1 MKHRQ
6 LDFFSPAAIEKKPEE
21 AAALIEKPSLFL
33 LDGMAIVYR
42 AFFALQ
48 RANMTNRDGM
58 PTGAIYGFTSAML
71 KIFETFKPNYLA
83 AVFDSKE
90 KTFRHDLYPLY
101 KANRPSP
108 PEDLIMQLDA
118 IFELLEAFDIP
129 LIKAPGYEADD
140 LIGTASH
147 KFAQTCQIYIVTP
160 DKDLAQLVHEGV
172 QILKPGINH
181 NELELLGKKE
191 IIQQFGVPPELFTQ
205 FLTLTGDTSDNIPGA
220 KGIGP
225 KTAVSLLGKYGSLQN
240 IYAHLDDISPKN
252 RHSLQEFQPTLD
264 LITKLVTIRTDL
276 QITVTLKELACSLPD
291 PAKLFP
297 LLQKFGLK
305 TVASRVEAL
314 RFGMPVAGRI
324 AGTGT
329 DAGTVG
335 AVGAVGAKN
344 FSPLQSSIQSPL
356 QSSIQ
361 SPLQSSVQ
369 SPLQQPLRSPR
380 DGADYARVDTDEKL
394 RELMESLQGARRIA
408 VDTETTSLDTF
419 EAELAGISICKEAG
433 SARFISF
440 AQSTL
445 HRETTLELL
454 KPLLENRSLPKT
466 GQNLKYD
473 ILVLKKYGIELAPVG
488 FDTMLASYMLNPDE
502 RHNLDDLAALHLGYQ
517 TTTFDELVGTGKTK
531 QHIFEVEPEKLSDY
545 ACQDADLALQL
556 EELFRKKLGNEKEL
570 LWLCENIEFPLVSL
584 LAAMEYEGVCIDTV
598 HLEKASEKA
607 KIELDLLTEKIY
619 IAAGSLFNID
629 SPKQLA
635 HILFTVLGIPPKKAT
650 KTGYSTNVEVLEEL
664 AVHYPIAHDLLEYRS
679 LQKLK
684 STYIDALPKMVNPLT
699 GRLHTSF
706 NQYVTATGR
715 LSSSKPNLQNIPI
728 RTALGK
734 EIRKAF
740 IPSSPEKWLLSADYS
755 QIELRIAAEISKDPQ
770 LLEAF
775 QNGEDIHTATAKVIF
790 DTNDITGDM
799 RRKAKEV
806 NFGVL
811 YGIMPFGLARRLNIG
826 QKEARAIIDTYI
838 SKYPK
843 LFEALQGIIETGRKN
858 GYVSTILGRRRY
870 LADLSSRNTNL
881 KKAAER
887 AAMNTPIQGTAADII
902 KCAMN
907 LCSTRM
913 QQHNM
918 KSVMILQVH
927 DELLFETTDAE
938 KELLSTLVEQAMID
952 AAIICGLIHVPVLV
966 DTGIGKN
973 WLEAH

>member
-6 LDFFSPAAIEKKPEE
+6 LDFFSPAAMETT
-21 AAALIEKPSLFL
+21 AEKPATTPRKPALFL

-48 RANMTNRDGM
+48 RAGMTSREGM
-58 PTGAIYGFTSAML
+58 PTGAIYGFTSALL
-71 KIFETFKPNYLA
+71 KIFETFKPHYLA

-90 KTFRHDLYPLY
+90 KTFRHNLYPLY

-108 PEDLIMQLDA
+108 PEELIMQLDT

-140 LIGTASH
+140 LIGTAARQ
-147 KFAQTCQIYIVTP
+147 FAQTCQVYIVTP

-172 QILKPGINH
+172 KILKPGNNQ

-191 IIQQFGVPPELFTQ
+191 ITEQFGVPPELFTQ

-225 KTAVSLLGKYGSLQN
+225 KTAASLLGKYGSLQN

-252 RHSLQEFQPTLD
+252 RHSLQEFQPTLG
-264 LITKLVTIRTDL
+264 LITELVTIRTDL
-276 QITVTLKELACSLPD
+276 QIDVTLKELACGLPD
-291 PAKLFP
+291 PEKLFP
-297 LLQKFGLK
+297 LLQKLGLK
-305 TVASRVEAL
+305 TVASRVSAL
-314 RFGMPVAGRI
+314 FGEFSSHPSEKEPLPEES
-324 AGTGT
+324 
-329 DAGTVG
+329 
-335 AVGAVGAKN
+335 AVN
-344 FSPLQSSIQSPL
+344 SEN
-356 QSSIQ
+356 
-361 SPLQSSVQ
+361 
-369 SPLQQPLRSPR
+369 QPPALRSPQE
-380 DGADYARVDTDEKL
+380 GADYARVDTEEKL
-394 RELMESLQGARRIA
+394 HELITSLQGAGRIA

-433 SARFISF
+433 AARFISF
-440 AQSTL
+440 AKSTL
-445 HRETTLELL
+445 HRETTLKLL
-454 KPLLENRSLPKT
+454 KPLLEDTELPKT

-473 ILVLKKYGIELAPVG
+473 MLVMKKYGIELSPVG
-488 FDTMLASYMLNPDE
+488 FDTMLASYVLNPDE

-531 QHIFEVEPEKLSDY
+531 LHIFEVEPEKLSNY

-556 EELFRKKLGNEKEL
+556 EEVFRKKLENETGL
-570 LWLCENIEFPLVSL
+570 LWLCEHIEFPLVAV

-607 KIELDLLTEKIY
+607 KKELDLLTEKIY
-619 IAAGSLFNID
+619 AAAGSLFNID

-664 AVHYPIAHDLLEYRS
+664 AVLYPIARDTLEYRS

-684 STYIDALPKMVNPLT
+684 STYIDALPKMLNPLT
-699 GRLHTSF
+699 GRLHTTF
-706 NQYVTATGR
+706 NQFVTATGR

-728 RTALGK
+728 RSALGK

-770 LLEAF
+770 LLDAF
-775 QNGEDIHTATAKVIF
+775 RNGEDIHTATAKVIF
-790 DTNDITGDM
+790 ETDEITSDM

-826 QKEARAIIDTYI
+826 QKEAKAIIDTYI

-843 LFEALQGIIETGRKN
+843 LFESLQDIIETGRKT

-913 QQHNM
+913 RHQNM
-918 KSVMILQVH
+918 KSVMLLQVH

-952 AAIICGLIHVPVLV
+952 AAITCGLKTVPVLV

>member
-276 QITVTLKELACSLPD
+276 QIDVTLKELACALPD

-297 LLQKFGLK
+297 LLQKLGLK
-305 TVASRVEAL
+305 TVASRVSSL
-314 RFGMPVAGRI
+314 FGELPRNPS
-324 AGTGT
+324 
-329 DAGTVG
+329 
-335 AVGAVGAKN
+335 AKA
-344 FSPLQSSIQSPL
+344 PLPEESADHREN
-356 QSSIQ
+356 
-361 SPLQSSVQ
+361 
-369 SPLQQPLRSPR
+369 QPSALRSPQE
-380 DGADYARVDTDEKL
+380 GADYARVDTQEKL
-394 RELMESLQGARRIA
+394 QELMESLQGARRIA

-433 SARFISF
+433 AARFISF
-440 AQSTL
+440 AKSTL
-445 HRETTLELL
+445 HRETTLKLL
-454 KPLLENRSLPKT
+454 KPLLENASLPKT

-473 ILVLKKYGIELAPVG
+473 ILVLKKYGIELSPVG
-488 FDTMLASYMLNPDE
+488 FDTMLASYVLNPDE
-502 RHNLDDLAALHLGYQ
+502 RHNLDDLAAHHLGYQ

-556 EELFRKKLGNEKEL
+556 EEMFRKKLDHEKEL

-584 LAAMEYEGVCIDTV
+584 LAAMEYEGVCIDTA

-607 KIELDLLTEKIY
+607 KIELERLTEKIY
-619 IAAGSLFNID
+619 TAAGSLFNID

>member
-1 MKHRQ
+1 MNKRQ
-6 LDFFSPAAIEKKPEE
+6 LDFFAPVTVEEVPEKAATVTQ
-21 AAALIEKPSLFL
+21 KPSLFL

-42 AFFALQ
+42 SFFALQ
-48 RANMTNRDGM
+48 RAGMTSRDGM
-58 PTGAIYGFTSAML
+58 PTGAIYGFCSALL
-71 KIFETFKPNYLA
+71 KIFETWKPHYLA
-83 AVFDSKE
+83 ALFDSKE
-90 KTFRHDLYPLY
+90 KTFRHNLYPLY

-108 PEDLIMQLDA
+108 PEDLIMQLDT

-129 LIKAPGYEADD
+129 LIKTAGYEADD
-140 LIGTASH
+140 LIGSASH
-147 KFAQTCQIYIVTP
+147 QFAPTCQIYIVTP

-172 QILKPGINH
+172 HILKPANNQ
-181 NELELLGKKE
+181 NELELLGTKE
-191 IIQQFGVPPELFTQ
+191 ITEQFGVPPELFTQ
-205 FLTLTGDTSDNIPGA
+205 FLTLTGDSSDNIPGA

-225 KTAVSLLGKYGSLQN
+225 KTAASLLGNYGSLQN

-252 RHSLQEFQPTLD
+252 RHSLQEFEPTLG
-264 LITKLVTIRTDL
+264 LITDLVTIRTDL
-276 QITVTLKELACSLPD
+276 RIDVTLKELACGLPD
-291 PAKLFP
+291 PEKLFP
-297 LLQKFGLK
+297 LLQKLGLK
-305 TVASRVEAL
+305 TVEARVKALYGELPQHTSATAPLSEEPASHPGNQPPAL
-314 RFGMPVAGRI
+314 NAPRK
-324 AGTGT
+324 
-329 DAGTVG
+329 G
-335 AVGAVGAKN
+335 ADSFSHGAKDG
-344 FSPLQSSIQSPL
+344 S
-356 QSSIQ
+356 
-361 SPLQSSVQ
+361 
-369 SPLQQPLRSPR
+369 PLRSPQE
-380 DGADYARVDTDEKL
+380 GADYARVDTEEKL
-394 RELMESLQGARRIA
+394 HELLTSLQGAQHIA

-433 SARFISF
+433 TARFISF

-445 HRETTLELL
+445 NRETTLALI
-454 KPLLENRSLPKT
+454 KPLLEDASLLKT

-473 ILVLKKYGIELAPVG
+473 ILVLKKYGIALSPVG
-488 FDTMLASYMLNPDE
+488 FDTMLASYVLNPDE
-502 RHNLDDLAALHLGYQ
+502 RHNLDDLAAQYLGYQ

-531 QHIFEVEPEKLSDY
+531 QHIFEVEPEKLSAY

-556 EELFRKKLGNEKEL
+556 ESVFRKKLDKEKEL
-570 LWLCENIEFPLVSL
+570 LWLCENIEFPLVSV
-584 LAAMEYEGVCIDTV
+584 LAAMEYEGVCIDTA

-607 KIELDLLTEKIY
+607 TKELEQLTEKIY
-619 IAAGSLFNID
+619 AAAGSLFNID

-664 AVHYPIAHDLLEYRS
+664 AATYPIARDLIEYRS

-684 STYIDALPKMVNPLT
+684 SASIDALPKMVNPLT
-699 GRLHTSF
+699 GRLHTTF
-706 NQYVTATGR
+706 NQFVTATGR

-728 RTALGK
+728 RTTLGK

-755 QIELRIAAEISKDPQ
+755 QIELRIAAEISADPQ

-775 QNGEDIHTATAKVIF
+775 RNREDIHTATAKVIF
-790 DTNDITGDM
+790 ETDDITSDM

-811 YGIMPFGLARRLNIG
+811 YGIMPFGLSKRLNIT
-826 QKEARAIIDTYI
+826 QKEAKAIIDTYS

-843 LFEALQGIIETGRKN
+843 LFEALQGIIETGREK

-870 LADLSSRNTNL
+870 LADLNSRNINL

-907 LCSTRM
+907 LCSNRM
-913 QQHNM
+913 QQQKM
-918 KSVMILQVH
+918 KSVMLLQVH
-927 DELLFETTDAE
+927 DELLFETTDEE
-938 KELLSTLVEQAMID
+938 KELLSALVEQAMID
-952 AAIICGLIHVPVLV
+952 AAITCGMKTVPVLV
-966 DTGIGKN
+966 DIGIGKN

>member
-1 MKHRQ
+1 MNQRQ
-6 LDFFSPAAIEKKPEE
+6 LDFFSPATVE
-21 AAALIEKPSLFL
+21 ATAEKPSPTPVKPALFL

-48 RANMTNRDGM
+48 RAGMTSLEGM
-58 PTGAIYGFTSAML
+58 PTGAIYGFTSALL
-71 KIFETFKPNYLA
+71 KIFETFKPHYLA

-90 KTFRHDLYPLY
+90 KTFRHHLYPLY

-108 PEDLIMQLDA
+108 PEELIMQLDT

-140 LIGTASH
+140 LIGTAARQ
-147 KFAQTCQIYIVTP
+147 FAETCQVYIVTP

-172 QILKPGINH
+172 NILKPGNNQ
-181 NELELLGKKE
+181 NELELLGIKE
-191 IIQQFGVPPELFTQ
+191 ITEQFGVPPELFTQ
-205 FLTLTGDTSDNIPGA
+205 FLTLTGDSSDNIPGA

-225 KTAVSLLGKYGSLQN
+225 KTAASLLGKYGSLQN

-252 RHSLQEFQPTLD
+252 RHSLQEFQPSLG
-264 LITKLVTIRTDL
+264 LITELVTIRTDL
-276 QITVTLKELACSLPD
+276 QIAVTLKELACGLPD
-291 PAKLFP
+291 PEKLFP
-297 LLQKFGLK
+297 LLQKLGLK
-305 TVASRVEAL
+305 TVASRVSAF
-314 RFGMPVAGRI
+314 FGELLQNPSG
-324 AGTGT
+324 
-329 DAGTVG
+329 
-335 AVGAVGAKN
+335 KE
-344 FSPLQSSIQSPL
+344 PLSDESATHSENQSPA
-356 QSSIQ
+356 
-361 SPLQSSVQ
+361 
-369 SPLQQPLRSPR
+369 LRSPQE
-380 DGADYARVDTDEKL
+380 GADYARIDTEEKL
-394 RELMESLQGARRIA
+394 HELITSLQGARRIA

-433 SARFISF
+433 TARFISF
-440 AQSTL
+440 ANSALQ
-445 HRETTLELL
+445 RETTLKLL
-454 KPLLENRSLPKT
+454 KPLLEDSDLPKT

-473 ILVLKKYGIELAPVG
+473 MLVLKKYGIELSPVG
-488 FDTMLASYMLNPDE
+488 FDTMLASYVLNPDE
-502 RHNLDDLAALHLGYQ
+502 RHNLDDLSALHLGYQ

-531 QHIFEVEPEKLSDY
+531 LHIFEVEAEKLSNY

-556 EELFRKKLGNEKEL
+556 EGFFRKKLEPETGL
-570 LWLCENIEFPLVSL
+570 LWLCENIEFPLVAV
-584 LAAMEYEGVCIDTV
+584 LAAMEYEGVCINTV
-598 HLEKASEKA
+598 HLEHASEKA
-607 KIELDLLTEKIY
+607 EKELELLTEKIY
-619 IAAGSLFNID
+619 AAAGSHFNID

-635 HILFTVLGIPPKKAT
+635 HILFTLLGLPPKKAT

-664 AVHYPIAHDLLEYRS
+664 AGLYPIAGDLLEYRS

-699 GRLHTSF
+699 GRLHTTF

-770 LLEAF
+770 LLDAF
-775 QNGEDIHTATAKVIF
+775 LNGEDIHTATAKVIF
-790 DTNDITGDM
+790 DTDEITSDM

-811 YGIMPFGLARRLNIG
+811 YGIMPFGLARRLNIQ
-826 QKEARAIIDTYI
+826 QKEAKAIIDTYI

-843 LFEALQGIIETGRKN
+843 LFESLQDIIESGRKK

-870 LADLSSRNTNL
+870 LADLNSRNTNL

-913 QQHNM
+913 RQQNM
-918 KSVMILQVH
+918 KSVMLLQVH

-938 KELLSTLVEQAMID
+938 KELLSNLVEQAMID
-952 AAIICGLIHVPVLV
+952 AAITCGLKTVPVLV

>member
-33 LDGMAIVYR
+33 IDGMAIVYR

-276 QITVTLKELACSLPD
+276 QIDVTLKELACALPD

-297 LLQKFGLK
+297 LLQKLGLK
-305 TVASRVEAL
+305 TVASRVSSL
-314 RFGMPVAGRI
+314 FGELPRNPS
-324 AGTGT
+324 
-329 DAGTVG
+329 
-335 AVGAVGAKN
+335 AKA
-344 FSPLQSSIQSPL
+344 PLPEESADHREN
-356 QSSIQ
+356 
-361 SPLQSSVQ
+361 
-369 SPLQQPLRSPR
+369 QPSALRSPQE
-380 DGADYARVDTDEKL
+380 GADYARVDTQEKL
-394 RELMESLQGARRIA
+394 QELMESLQGARRIA

-433 SARFISF
+433 AARFISF
-440 AQSTL
+440 AKSTL
-445 HRETTLELL
+445 HRETTLKLL
-454 KPLLENRSLPKT
+454 KPLLENASLPKT

-473 ILVLKKYGIELAPVG
+473 ILVLKKYGIELSPVG
-488 FDTMLASYMLNPDE
+488 FDTMLASYVLNPDE
-502 RHNLDDLAALHLGYQ
+502 RHNLDDLAAHYLGYQ

-556 EELFRKKLGNEKEL
+556 EEMFRKKLDHEKEL

-584 LAAMEYEGVCIDTV
+584 LAAMEYEGVCIDTA

-607 KIELDLLTEKIY
+607 KIELERLTEKIY
-619 IAAGSLFNID
+619 TAAGSLFNID

-664 AVHYPIAHDLLEYRS
+664 AVLYPIARDLLEYRS

-770 LLEAF
+770 LLAAF

-790 DTNDITGDM
+790 DSNEITSDM

-811 YGIMPFGLARRLNIG
+811 YGIMPFGLARRLNIT
-826 QKEARAIIDTYI
+826 QKEAKAIIDTYI

-843 LFEALQGIIETGRKN
+843 LFEALQGIIETGREK
-858 GYVSTILGRRRY
+858 GYVSTILGRRRF
-870 LADLSSRNTNL
+870 LADLNSRNTNL

-907 LCSTRM
+907 LCSSRM
-913 QQHNM
+913 HHHNM

-938 KELLSTLVEQAMID
+938 KELLSALVEQAMID
-952 AAIICGLIHVPVLV
+952 AAIICGLNNVPVLV

>member
-1 MKHRQ
+1 MNKRQ
-6 LDFFSPAAIEKKPEE
+6 LDFFSPDTTEDTPEK
-21 AAALIEKPSLFL
+21 AVAVTQKPSLFL

-48 RANMTNRDGM
+48 RAGMTSKEGM
-58 PTGAIYGFTSAML
+58 PTGAIFGFASALL
-71 KIFETFKPNYLA
+71 KIFETWKPNYLA

-129 LIKAPGYEADD
+129 LIKAAGYEADD
-140 LIGTASH
+140 LIGTASR
-147 KFAQTCQIYIVTP
+147 KFAQTCQIYIVSP

-172 QILKPGINH
+172 HILKPGKNQ
-181 NELELLGKKE
+181 NELELFGKKE
-191 IIQQFGVPPELFTQ
+191 ITEQFGVPPELFTQ
-205 FLTLTGDTSDNIPGA
+205 FLTLTGDSSDNIPGA

-225 KTAVSLLGKYGSLQN
+225 KTAASLLGNYGSLQN

-252 RHSLQEFQPTLD
+252 RHSLLEFQPSLG
-264 LITKLVTIRTDL
+264 LITDLVTIRTDL
-276 QITVTLKELACSLPD
+276 PIDVTLKELACTQPD
-291 PAKLFP
+291 PGKLFQ
-297 LLQKFGLK
+297 LLQKLDLK
-305 TVASRVEAL
+305 TVASRVGAL
-314 RFGMPVAGRI
+314 RFGTGGYGS
-324 AGTGT
+324 GTGSE
-329 DAGTVG
+329 G
-335 AVGAVGAKN
+335 AVGVGGDIGTVEAKDS
-344 FSPLQSSIQSPL
+344 SPL
-356 QSSIQ
+356 
-361 SPLQSSVQ
+361 
-369 SPLQQPLRSPR
+369 QPLRSPR
-380 DGADYARVDTDEKL
+380 EGADYARVDTEEKL
-394 RELMESLQGARRIA
+394 RELLTSLQGAQRIA

-419 EAELAGISICKEAG
+419 EAELAGISLCKEAG
-433 SARFISF
+433 TAHFISF

-445 HRETTLELL
+445 HRETTLALL
-454 KPLLENRSLPKT
+454 KPLLENASLPKT

-473 ILVLKKYGIELAPVG
+473 ILVLKKYSIELSPVG
-488 FDTMLASYMLNPDE
+488 FDTMLASYVLNPDE
-502 RHNLDDLAALHLGYQ
+502 RHNLDDLAAQYIGYQ

-531 QHIFEVEPEKLSDY
+531 VPIFEVEAEKLSAY

-556 EELFRKKLGNEKEL
+556 EEIFRKKLDEEKEL
-570 LWLCENIEFPLVSL
+570 LWLCENIEFPLVSV
-584 LAAMEYEGVCIDTV
+584 LAAMEYEGVCIDTA

-607 KIELDLLTEKIY
+607 KKELDLLTEKIY
-619 IAAGSLFNID
+619 AAAGSLFNID

-635 HILFTVLGIPPKKAT
+635 HILFSVLGIPPKKAT

-664 AVHYPIAHDLLEYRS
+664 AATYPIARDLLEYRS

-699 GRLHTSF
+699 GRLHTTF
-706 NQYVTATGR
+706 NQFVTATGR

-740 IPSSPEKWLLSADYS
+740 VPSSPEKWLLSADYS
-755 QIELRIAAEISKDPQ
+755 QIELRIAAEISADPQ
-770 LLEAF
+770 LLKAF
-775 QNGEDIHTATAKVIF
+775 RNREDIHTATAKVIF
-790 DTNDITGDM
+790 ETNEITSDM

-811 YGIMPFGLARRLNIG
+811 YGIMPFGLSRRLNIT
-826 QKEARAIIDTYI
+826 QKEAKAIIETYT

-843 LFEALQGIIETGRKN
+843 LFEALQGIIETGREK
-858 GYVSTILGRRRY
+858 GYVTTILGRRRY
-870 LADLSSRNTNL
+870 LADLNSRNTNL

-907 LCSTRM
+907 LCSSRM
-913 QQHNM
+913 QQQNM
-918 KSVMILQVH
+918 KSVMLLQVH
-927 DELLFETTDAE
+927 DELLFETTDEE
-938 KELLSTLVEQAMID
+938 KEPLSVLVEQAMID
-952 AAIICGLIHVPVLV
+952 AAITCGMKTVPVLV
-966 DTGIGKN
+966 DIGIGKN

>member
-1 MKHRQ
+1 MNTRQ
-6 LDFFSPAAIEKKPEE
+6 LDFFSPAIMEEKPEIE
-21 AAALIEKPSLFL
+21 ATATQKPALFL

-48 RANMTNRDGM
+48 RAGMTSKEGM
-58 PTGAIYGFTSAML
+58 PTGAIFGFASALM
-71 KIFETFKPNYLA
+71 KIFETFRPNYLA

-90 KTFRHDLYPLY
+90 KTFRHTLYPLY

-108 PEDLIMQLDA
+108 PEELIKQLDA
-118 IFELLEAFDIP
+118 IFELLDAFDIP
-129 LIKAPGYEADD
+129 LIKAAGYEADD

-147 KFAQTCQIYIVTP
+147 KFAPTCQIYIVTP
-160 DKDLAQLVHEGV
+160 DKDLAQLVHDGIK
-172 QILKPGINH
+172 ILKPGNNQ
-181 NELELLGKKE
+181 NELELLGTKE
-191 IIQQFGVPPELFTQ
+191 ITERFGVPPELFTQ
-205 FLTLTGDTSDNIPGA
+205 FLTLTGDSSDNIPGA

-225 KTAVSLLGKYGSLQN
+225 KTAASLLGNYGSLQN
-240 IYAHLDDISPKN
+240 IYTHLDDISPKN
-252 RHSLQEFQPTLD
+252 RQSLLEFQPKLG
-264 LITKLVTIRTDL
+264 LITELVTIRTDL
-276 QITVTLKELACSLPD
+276 QINVTLQELACNPPD
-291 PAKLFP
+291 PEKLFP

-305 TVASRVEAL
+305 TIASRVSAL
-314 RFGMPVAGRI
+314 RFPSGG
-324 AGTGT
+324 G
-329 DAGTVG
+329 G
-335 AVGAVGAKN
+335 AVKAVESIETVAEGAKDC
-344 FSPLQSSIQSPL
+344 S
-356 QSSIQ
+356 
-361 SPLQSSVQ
+361 
-369 SPLQQPLRSPR
+369 PLRSPR
-380 DGADYARVDTDEKL
+380 EGADYACVDTEEKL
-394 RELMESLQGARRIA
+394 LELIESLKGARRIA

-433 SARFISF
+433 TAQFISF
-440 AQSTL
+440 TKSRLNPKRA
-445 HRETTLELL
+445 LELL
-454 KPLLENRSLPKT
+454 KPLLEDTSLPKT

-473 ILVLKKYGIELAPVG
+473 ILVLKKYGIELSPVG
-488 FDTMLASYMLNPDE
+488 FDTMLASYVLNPDE
-502 RHNLDDLAALHLGYQ
+502 RHNLDDLAARHLGLQ

-531 QHIFEVEPEKLSDY
+531 VHIFEVEAEKLSAY

-556 EELFRKKLGNEKEL
+556 EDIFRKTLANEKEL
-570 LWLCENIEFPLVSL
+570 LWLCENIEFPLLSV

-607 KIELDLLTEKIY
+607 TKEIERLTEKIY
-619 IAAGSLFNID
+619 AAAGSLFNID

-664 AVHYPIAHDLLEYRS
+664 AASYPIARDTLEYRS

-706 NQYVTATGR
+706 NQFVTATGR

-755 QIELRIAAEISKDPQ
+755 QIELRIAAEISADPQ
-770 LLEAF
+770 LLAAF
-775 QNGEDIHTATAKVIF
+775 RNREDIHTATARVIF
-790 DTNDITGDM
+790 ETNEITSDM

-826 QKEARAIIDTYI
+826 QKEAKAIIDTYT

-843 LFEALQGIIETGRKN
+843 LFEALQSIIETGREK

-870 LADLSSRNTNL
+870 LADLNSRNTNL

-913 QQHNM
+913 LHQKM
-918 KSVMILQVH
+918 KSVMLLQVH
-927 DELLFETTDAE
+927 DELLFETTDEE
-938 KELLSTLVEQAMID
+938 KELLLTLVEQAMID
-952 AAIICGLIHVPVLV
+952 AAISCGIKTVPVLV

>member
-276 QITVTLKELACSLPD
+276 QIDVTLKELACALPD

-297 LLQKFGLK
+297 LLQKLGLK
-305 TVASRVEAL
+305 TVASRVSSL
-314 RFGMPVAGRI
+314 FGELPRNPS
-324 AGTGT
+324 
-329 DAGTVG
+329 
-335 AVGAVGAKN
+335 AKA
-344 FSPLQSSIQSPL
+344 PLPEESADHRENQLSA
-356 QSSIQ
+356 
-361 SPLQSSVQ
+361 
-369 SPLQQPLRSPR
+369 LRSPQE
-380 DGADYARVDTDEKL
+380 GADYARVDTQEKL
-394 RELMESLQGARRIA
+394 QELMESLQGARRIA

-433 SARFISF
+433 AARFISF
-440 AQSTL
+440 AKSTL
-445 HRETTLELL
+445 HRETTLKLL
-454 KPLLENRSLPKT
+454 KPLLENASLPKT

-473 ILVLKKYGIELAPVG
+473 ILVLKKYGIELSPVG
-488 FDTMLASYMLNPDE
+488 FDTMLASYVLNPDE
-502 RHNLDDLAALHLGYQ
+502 RHNLDDLAAHYLGYQ

-556 EELFRKKLGNEKEL
+556 EEMFRKKLDHEKEL

-584 LAAMEYEGVCIDTV
+584 LAAMEYEGVCIDTA

-607 KIELDLLTEKIY
+607 KIELERLTEKIY
-619 IAAGSLFNID
+619 TAAGSLFNID

-664 AVHYPIAHDLLEYRS
+664 AVLYPIARDLLEYRS
-679 LQKLK
+679 LQKLT

-770 LLEAF
+770 LLTAF

-790 DTNDITGDM
+790 DSNEISGDM

-811 YGIMPFGLARRLNIG
+811 YGIMPFGLARRLNIT
-826 QKEARAIIDTYI
+826 QKEAKAIIDTYI

-843 LFEALQGIIETGRKN
+843 LFEALQGIIETGREK

-870 LADLSSRNTNL
+870 LADLNSRNTNL

-913 QQHNM
+913 HHHNM
-918 KSVMILQVH
+918 RSVMILQVH

-938 KELLSTLVEQAMID
+938 KEQLSALVEQAMID
-952 AAIICGLIHVPVLV
+952 AATTCGLNNVPVLV

>member
-276 QITVTLKELACSLPD
+276 QIDVTLKELACALPD

-297 LLQKFGLK
+297 LLQKLGLK
-305 TVASRVEAL
+305 TVASRVSSL
-314 RFGMPVAGRI
+314 FGELPRNPS
-324 AGTGT
+324 
-329 DAGTVG
+329 
-335 AVGAVGAKN
+335 AKA
-344 FSPLQSSIQSPL
+344 PLPEESADHREN
-356 QSSIQ
+356 
-361 SPLQSSVQ
+361 
-369 SPLQQPLRSPR
+369 QPSALRSPQE
-380 DGADYARVDTDEKL
+380 GADYARVDTQEKL
-394 RELMESLQGARRIA
+394 QELMESLQGARRIA

-433 SARFISF
+433 AARFISF
-440 AQSTL
+440 AKSTL
-445 HRETTLELL
+445 HRETTLKLL
-454 KPLLENRSLPKT
+454 KPLLENASLPKT

-473 ILVLKKYGIELAPVG
+473 ILVLKKYGIELSPVG
-488 FDTMLASYMLNPDE
+488 FDTMLASYVLNPDE
-502 RHNLDDLAALHLGYQ
+502 RHNLDDLAAHYLGYQ

-556 EELFRKKLGNEKEL
+556 EEMFRKKLDHEKEL

-584 LAAMEYEGVCIDTV
+584 LAAMEYEGVCIDTA

-607 KIELDLLTEKIY
+607 KIELERLTEKIY
-619 IAAGSLFNID
+619 TAAGSLFNID

-664 AVHYPIAHDLLEYRS
+664 AVLYPIARDLLEYRS
-679 LQKLK
+679 LQKLT

-770 LLEAF
+770 LLTAF

-790 DTNDITGDM
+790 DSNEISSDM
-799 RRKAKEV
+799 RSKAKEV

-811 YGIMPFGLARRLNIG
+811 YGIMPFGLARRLNIT
-826 QKEARAIIDTYI
+826 QKEAKAIIDTYI

-843 LFEALQGIIETGRKN
+843 LFEALQGIIETGREK

-870 LADLSSRNTNL
+870 LADLNSRNTNL

-913 QQHNM
+913 HHHNM
-918 KSVMILQVH
+918 RSVMILQVH

-938 KELLSTLVEQAMID
+938 KEQLSALVEQAMID
-952 AAIICGLIHVPVLV
+952 AATTCGLNNVPVLV